1 MAVKTFTSGEV
12 LTASD
17 TNTYLNN
24 GGLVYISEANPSAA
38 ASASINSCFTAT
50 HNAYRIVWIP
60 TAYSSTGQAQT
71 LLRMRASG
79 TDNSSSNYYRARW
92 YYGAGGTSGTNGG
105 AATET
110 AFELA
115 DSNTPMHPLS
125 LDVFSPYQTVATA
138 IACKAVSWQGL
149 SNSLFG
155 IETVGRMSV
164 TTSYDGF
171 TLYPSAG
178 TFTGKLIVYGYRQ
191 A

>member
-1 MAVKTFTSGEV
+1 MAVKTFTTGEV
-12 LTASD
+12 LTAAD
-17 TNTYLNN
+17 TNTYLANS
-24 GGLVYISEANPSAA
+24 GLVYISEANPSAA

-50 HNAYRIVWIP
+50 YNAYRIVWIP

-79 TDNSSSNYYRARW
+79 TDNISSNYYRARW
-92 YYGAGGTSGTNGG
+92 YYGAGGSSGTSGG

-115 DSNTPMHPLS
+115 DNNTPMHPLS

-138 IACKAVSWQGL
+138 IASKAVGWQGVNNTL
-149 SNSLFG
+149 YG

-171 TLYPSAG
+171 TLYPSTG